1 MLFECEQICILPEKL
16 NPQNR
21 HSMMTQKDLFAKALM
36 VEKPWFVH
44 EISFDQNVGKLEI
57 WIDFE
62 RGSSFYYEDKELGIE
77 GHFKAY
83 DTTEKTW
90 RHLNFFQYQCY
101 LHAWIPRVDLGNGKV
116 RQVQAPWEGHA
127 AGFTLL
133 FEALILELVKVMP
146 VHQVCQL
153 FDVYDNKL
161 WKMIKTYTTK
171 ARAEEDY
178 SGVKVIGVDETSA
191 RKGHD
196 YVSLFVDLEE
206 KRTIYVTEGKDQT
219 VVQDFVTDFVAH
231 NGQPEDIEQVSCDM
245 SHSFIKGVEDN
256 LPNAAIV
263 FDRFHVTKVI
273 NEAVD
278 KVRKAE
284 VVNNPILKSSKYI
297 FLKNRENLTENQK
310 QRLEGIRLSGLNLK
324 SMKALNIREAFQQI
338 YQAPTPEIFDKLL
351 RKWYFW
357 ATHSRIEPI
366 KEAAYTIQRHWDGI
380 VNWID
385 YKISNGILEGFNS
398 IFQAAKAK
406 ARGYRRT
413 DTIKAII
420 YLLTGKLDFSKINPH
435 YVTHSK

>member
-1 MLFECEQICILPEKL
+1 ML
-16 NPQNR
+16 
-21 HSMMTQKDLFAKALM
+21 SQKDLFAKALL

-44 EISFDQNVGKLEI
+44 DINFDQAAGKLEI

-62 RGSSFYYEDKELGIE
+62 QGSSFYYEDKELGIE

-101 LHAWIPRVDLGNGKV
+101 LHAWIPRVDLGNGKI

-127 AGFTLL
+127 PGFTLL
-133 FEALILELVKVMP
+133 FEALILELVRVMP
-146 VHQVCQL
+146 VHNVCQVL
-153 FDVYDNKL
+153 DVYDNKL
-161 WKMIKTYTTK
+161 WKMIKAYTNK

-178 SGVKVIGVDETSA
+178 SEVTVVGIDETSV
-191 RKGHD
+191 RKNHV
-196 YVSLFVDLEE
+196 YVSLFVDIEE
-206 KRTIYVTEGKDQT
+206 KRTIFVTEGRDHT
-219 VVQDFVTDFVAH
+219 VIQAFVSDLVAH
-231 NGQPEDIEQVSCDM
+231 GGQPDNIEQVSCDM
-245 SHSFIKGVEDN
+245 SPAFIKGVEAN
-256 LPNAAIV
+256 LPNASVV
-263 FDRFHVTKVI
+263 FDRFHVSKVI

-278 KVRKAE
+278 KVRKSE
-284 VVNNPILKSSKYI
+284 VEKNPILKGSKYI
-297 FLKNRENLTENQK
+297 FLKNRENLTTYQK
-310 QRLEGIRLSGLNLK
+310 QQLEGIRLSGLNLK
-324 SMKALNIREAFQQI
+324 TMKALNIREAFQQI
-338 YQAPTPEIFDKLL
+338 YQAPTAEMFDKLL

-380 VNWID
+380 VNWFD

-406 ARGYRRT
+406 ARGYRRY

-435 YVTHSK
+435 YATHSK

>member
-1 MLFECEQICILPEKL
+1 ML
-16 NPQNR
+16 
-21 HSMMTQKDLFAKALM
+21 TQKDLFAKALL

-44 EISFDQNVGKLEI
+44 DINFDQTGGKLEI

-62 RGSSFYYEDKELGIE
+62 RGSSFYYEDKELGIK

-101 LHAWIPRVDLGNGKV
+101 LHAWIPRVDLGNGKI

-127 AGFTLL
+127 PGFTLL

-146 VHQVCQL
+146 VHNVCQL
-153 FDVYDNKL
+153 LNVYDNKL
-161 WKMIKTYTTK
+161 WKMIKAYTNK

-178 SGVKVIGVDETSA
+178 SGVTVIGLDETSV
-191 RKGHD
+191 RKNHV
-196 YVSLFVDLEE
+196 YVSLFVDIEE
-206 KRTIYVTEGKDQT
+206 KRTIFVTEGKDHTVIQT
-219 VVQDFVTDFVAH
+219 FVSDLVAH
-231 NGQPEDIEQVSCDM
+231 GGQPDNIEQVSCDM
-245 SHSFIKGVEDN
+245 SPAFIKGVEAN
-256 LPNAAIV
+256 LPNASVV
-263 FDRFHVTKVI
+263 FDRFHVSKVI

-284 VVNNPILKSSKYI
+284 VEKNPILKGSKYI
-297 FLKNRENLTENQK
+297 FLKNRENLTVYQK
-310 QRLEGIRLSGLNLK
+310 QRLDGIRLSGLNLK
-324 SMKALNIREAFQQI
+324 TMKALNIREAFQQI
-338 YQAPTPEIFDKLL
+338 YQAPTSGMFDKLL

-357 ATHSRIEPI
+357 ATHSRITPI
-366 KEAAYTIQRHWDGI
+366 KEAAYTIQRHWEGI
-380 VNWID
+380 VNWFD

-406 ARGYRRT
+406 ARGYRRY

>member
-1 MLFECEQICILPEKL
+1 ML
-16 NPQNR
+16 
-21 HSMMTQKDLFAKALM
+21 TQKDLFAKALL

-44 EISFDQNVGKLEI
+44 DINFDQTAGKLEI

-101 LHAWIPRVDLGNGKV
+101 LHAWIPRVDLGNGKI

-127 AGFTLL
+127 PGFTLL

-146 VHQVCQL
+146 VHNVCQVL
-153 FDVYDNKL
+153 DVYDNKL
-161 WKMIKTYTTK
+161 WKMIKAYTNK

-178 SGVKVIGVDETSA
+178 SEVTVVGIDETSV
-191 RKGHD
+191 RKNHV
-196 YVSLFVDLEE
+196 YVSLFVDIEE
-206 KRTIYVTEGKDQT
+206 KRTIFVTEGRDHT
-219 VVQDFVTDFVAH
+219 VIQAFVSDLVAH
-231 NGQPEDIEQVSCDM
+231 GGQPDNIEQVSCDM
-245 SHSFIKGVEDN
+245 SPAFIKGVEAN
-256 LPNAAIV
+256 LPNASVV
-263 FDRFHVTKVI
+263 FDRFHVSKVI

-278 KVRKAE
+278 KVRKSE
-284 VVNNPILKSSKYI
+284 VEKNPILKGSKYI
-297 FLKNRENLTENQK
+297 FLKNRENLTTYQK
-310 QRLEGIRLSGLNLK
+310 QQLEGIRLSGLNLK
-324 SMKALNIREAFQQI
+324 TMKALNIREAFQQI
-338 YQAPTPEIFDKLL
+338 YQAPTAEMFDKLL

-380 VNWID
+380 VNWFD

-406 ARGYRRT
+406 ARGYRRY

-435 YVTHSK
+435 YATHSK

>member
-1 MLFECEQICILPEKL
+1 ML
-16 NPQNR
+16 
-21 HSMMTQKDLFAKALM
+21 TQKDLFAKALL

-44 EISFDQNVGKLEI
+44 DIKFDQTAGKLEI

-101 LHAWIPRVDLGNGKV
+101 LHAWIPRVELGNGKI

-127 AGFTLL
+127 PGFTLL
-133 FEALILELVKVMP
+133 FEALILELVRVMP
-146 VHQVCQL
+146 VHNVCQVL
-153 FDVYDNKL
+153 DVYDNKL
-161 WKMIKTYTTK
+161 WKMIKAYTNK

-178 SGVKVIGVDETSA
+178 SKVTVVGIDETSV
-191 RKGHD
+191 RKNHV
-196 YVSLFVDLEE
+196 YVSLFVDIEE
-206 KRTIYVTEGKDQT
+206 KRTIFVTEGKDHT
-219 VVQDFVTDFVAH
+219 VIQAFVSDLVAH
-231 NGQPEDIEQVSCDM
+231 GGQPDNIDQVSCDM
-245 SHSFIKGVEDN
+245 SPAFIKGVEAN
-256 LPNAAIV
+256 LPSASVV
-263 FDRFHVTKVI
+263 FDRFHVSKVI

-278 KVRKAE
+278 KVRKSE
-284 VVNNPILKSSKYI
+284 VEKNPILKGSKYI
-297 FLKNRENLTENQK
+297 FLKNRENLTAYQK
-310 QRLEGIRLSGLNLK
+310 QRLEGIQLSGLNLK
-324 SMKALNIREAFQQI
+324 TMKALNIREAFQQI
-338 YQAPTPEIFDKLL
+338 YQAPTSEMFDKLL

-357 ATHSRIEPI
+357 ATHSRINPI

-380 VNWID
+380 VNWFD

-406 ARGYRRT
+406 ARGYRRY

>member
-1 MLFECEQICILPEKL
+1 ML
-16 NPQNR
+16 
-21 HSMMTQKDLFAKALM
+21 TQKDLFAKALL

-44 EISFDQNVGKLEI
+44 DINFDQTAGRLEI

-62 RGSSFYYEDKELGIE
+62 RGSSFYYEDKESEFE

-101 LHAWIPRVDLGNGKV
+101 LHAWIPRVDLGNGKI

-127 AGFTLL
+127 PGFTLL

-146 VHQVCQL
+146 VHNVCQL
-153 FDVYDNKL
+153 FNVYDNKL
-161 WKMIKTYTTK
+161 WKMIKAYTNK

-178 SGVKVIGVDETSA
+178 SEVTVVGIDETSV
-191 RKGHD
+191 RKNHV
-196 YVSLFVDLEE
+196 YVSLFVDIEE
-206 KRTIYVTEGKDQT
+206 KRTIFVTEGKDHT
-219 VVQDFVTDFVAH
+219 VIQAFVSDLVAH
-231 NGQPEDIEQVSCDM
+231 GGEPDNIEQVSCDM
-245 SHSFIKGVEDN
+245 SPAFIKGVEAN
-256 LPNAAIV
+256 LPNASVV
-263 FDRFHVTKVI
+263 FDRFHVSKVI

-278 KVRKAE
+278 KVRKSE
-284 VVNNPILKSSKYI
+284 VEKNPILKGSKYI
-297 FLKNRENLTENQK
+297 FLKNRENLTAYQK
-310 QRLEGIRLSGLNLK
+310 QRLEGIQLSGLNLK
-324 SMKALNIREAFQQI
+324 TMKALNIREAFQQI
-338 YQAPTPEIFDKLL
+338 YQAPTAEMFDKLL

-357 ATHSRIEPI
+357 ATHSRITPI

-380 VNWID
+380 VNWFD

-406 ARGYRRT
+406 ARGYRRY

>member
-1 MLFECEQICILPEKL
+1 ML
-16 NPQNR
+16 
-21 HSMMTQKDLFAKALM
+21 TQKDLFAKALL

-44 EISFDQNVGKLEI
+44 DINFDLSAGKLEI

-62 RGSSFYYEDKELGIE
+62 RGSSFYYEDKELGIK

-101 LHAWIPRVDLGNGKV
+101 LHAWIPRVELDNGKI

-127 AGFTLL
+127 PGFTLL

-146 VHQVCQL
+146 VHNVCQVL
-153 FDVYDNKL
+153 DVYDNKL
-161 WKMIKTYTTK
+161 WKMIKAYTNK

-178 SGVKVIGVDETSA
+178 SEVTVVGLDETSV
-191 RKGHD
+191 RKNHV
-196 YVSLFVDLEE
+196 YVSLFVDIEE
-206 KRTIYVTEGKDQT
+206 KRTIFVTEGKDHT
-219 VVQDFVTDFVAH
+219 VIQAFVSDLVAH
-231 NGQPEDIEQVSCDM
+231 GGQPDNIEQISCDM
-245 SHSFIKGVEDN
+245 SPAFIKGVEAN
-256 LPNAAIV
+256 LPNASVV
-263 FDRFHVTKVI
+263 FDRFHVAKVI

-284 VVNNPILKSSKYI
+284 VEKNPILKGSKYI
-297 FLKNRENLTENQK
+297 FLKNRENLTAYQK
-310 QRLEGIRLSGLNLK
+310 QQLEGIRLSGLNLK
-324 SMKALNIREAFQQI
+324 TMKALNIREAFQQI
-338 YQAPTPEIFDKLL
+338 YQAPTSEMFDKLL

-357 ATHSRIEPI
+357 ATHSRINPI

-380 VNWID
+380 VNWFD

-406 ARGYRRT
+406 ARGYRRY

>member
-1 MLFECEQICILPEKL
+1 ML
-16 NPQNR
+16 
-21 HSMMTQKDLFAKALM
+21 TQKDLFAKALL

-44 EISFDQNVGKLEI
+44 DIKFDQTAGKLEI

-101 LHAWIPRVDLGNGKV
+101 LHAWIPRVELGNGKI

-127 AGFTLL
+127 PGFTLL
-133 FEALILELVKVMP
+133 FEALILELVRVMP
-146 VHQVCQL
+146 VHNVCQVL
-153 FDVYDNKL
+153 DVYDNKL
-161 WKMIKTYTTK
+161 WKMIKAYTNK

-178 SGVKVIGVDETSA
+178 SEVTVVGIDETSV
-191 RKGHD
+191 RKNHV
-196 YVSLFVDLEE
+196 YVSLFVDIEE
-206 KRTIYVTEGKDQT
+206 KRTIFVTEGKDHT
-219 VVQDFVTDFVAH
+219 VIQAFVSDLVAH
-231 NGQPEDIEQVSCDM
+231 GGQPDNVEQVSCDM
-245 SHSFIKGVEDN
+245 SPAFIKGVEAN
-256 LPNAAIV
+256 LPSASVV
-263 FDRFHVTKVI
+263 FDRFHVSKVI

-278 KVRKAE
+278 KVRKSE
-284 VVNNPILKSSKYI
+284 VEKNPILKGSKYI
-297 FLKNRENLTENQK
+297 FLKNRENLTAYQK
-310 QRLEGIRLSGLNLK
+310 QQLEGIRLSGLNLK
-324 SMKALNIREAFQQI
+324 TMKALNIREAFQQI
-338 YQAPTPEIFDKLL
+338 YQAPTSEMFDKLL
-351 RKWYFW
+351 SKWYFW

-380 VNWID
+380 VNWFD

-406 ARGYRRT
+406 ARGYRRY